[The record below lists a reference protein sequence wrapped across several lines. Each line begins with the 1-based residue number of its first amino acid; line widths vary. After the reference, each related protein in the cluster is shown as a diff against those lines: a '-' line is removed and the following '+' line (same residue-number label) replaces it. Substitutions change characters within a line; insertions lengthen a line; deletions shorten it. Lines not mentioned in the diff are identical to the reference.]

1 MGLPCR
7 PRRGRDSQDAAAG
20 FPAIH
25 EYPTPFFCLQR
36 RQELLAAQMRVC
48 SALSRTAE
56 LRLFQG
62 LRLVCVAG
70 SDVRGRVLFGP
81 GCFDL
86 ALPRLSL
93 RGFLYF
99 SCQFAK
105 TLPGLASNSIWDVL
119 PATKSQ
125 SMYFETSCFRPAKQE
140 GAWLCGWRHSGLPR
154 AAELVLL
161 PPVSEGGLDVRS
173 SPKHPS
179 ALAGRGHFS
188 SHRLFP
194 SAVAAAAG
202 QARSV
207 RERSWPRRE

>member
-1 MGLPCR
+1 LKGSRFLGGISTHHRGVIALLALVHLPPSEGEGLAGRCR
-7 PRRGRDSQDAAAG
+7 G
-20 FPAIH
+20 FRAIN
-25 EYPTPFFCLQR
+25 EYPIHLFLFATSD

-125 SMYFETSCFRPAKQE
+125 SMYFETGCF
-140 GAWLCGWRHSGLPR
+140 
-154 AAELVLL
+154 
-161 PPVSEGGLDVRS
+161 
-173 SPKHPS
+173 
-179 ALAGRGHFS
+179 
-188 SHRLFP
+188 
-194 SAVAAAAG
+194 
-202 QARSV
+202 
-207 RERSWPRRE
+207 